1 MALARGHEKGTPEGV
16 AELYDAYA
24 DGLFAY
30 CRTITGDERIA
41 GEIVHDTVVVVR
53 ARAAGLNGDAQL
65 RALMYAV
72 ARSECVRHG
81 GARPHGRD
89 SAATAAAAA
98 ESGQVWRPNVV
109 VLGAVRDRARLLPLV
124 PVALA
129 GVDAPEREALELSV
143 RHGLEPVELAR
154 VLGVSERQ
162 AERLAERGREQF
174 ATCLRVHAVCVH
186 PDQEC
191 AELAVLLPTGVVS
204 GATLPEPIESRLRVP
219 AELHIDS
226 CESCAP
232 FRPELVLRPGGFT
245 GPRQTLP
252 ATAPAASDADVV
264 DALVATGPARP
275 APLSVRAALLRTSA
289 RGARGAHG
297 HGLVV
302 ARAVRAGRDGF
313 PRTRRR
319 GRAPLATAA
328 VAAAAGLLMI
338 VALVASDGSADAEDR
353 GNAPVALA
361 SQPGQ
366 TPGTLPEPGI
376 AGAGVP
382 GAAVEAPT
390 SAAASPTAPGTAVPS
405 TGKPSATAS
414 RPPGSLPPSSG
425 GPKGN
430 GGQQNGPDGGPGNGP
445 GTGQGGARIAGADD
459 GGAPGAGGARVVV
472 LTPNL
477 AFTPGNASGTL
488 RLSAVGGQ
496 ITWSLGVSA
505 PWVTVSRTSGTLR
518 SAGTASVTVT
528 WDRSKAPAGRTA
540 TAVIT
545 VGPGGQTVTVS
556 GPGR

>member
-1 MALARGHEKGTPEGV
+1 MGAGLAVALARGHEKGTPEGV
-16 AELYDAYA
+16 AELYDVYA

-30 CRTITGDERIA
+30 CRTMTGDERVA

-53 ARAAGLNGDAQL
+53 SRAAGLNDEAQL

-81 GARPHGRD
+81 GARPHGTRTA
-89 SAATAAAAA
+89 SPAAD
-98 ESGQVWRPNVV
+98 SGQVWRPNVV

-129 GVDAPEREALELSV
+129 GVDALEREALELSV
-143 RHGLEPVELAR
+143 RHRLAPAELAR
-154 VLGVSERQ
+154 VLGVSERR
-162 AERLAERGREQF
+162 AEQLVDRGREQF
-174 ATCLRVHAVCVH
+174 AACLRVHAVCVH

-204 GATLPEPIESRLRVP
+204 GATLPEPVEPGLRVP
-219 AELHIDS
+219 AVLHIDS
-226 CESCAP
+226 CTSCTP
-232 FRPELVLRPGGFT
+232 FRPELAAGDPDVL
-245 GPRQTLP
+245 
-252 ATAPAASDADVV
+252 

-275 APLSVRAALLRTSA
+275 APLAVRAALLRTSA
-289 RGARGAHG
+289 QGARGAHG

-319 GRAPLATAA
+319 RRAPLATAA

-338 VALVASDGSADAEDR
+338 VALVASDGSADPGDQ
-353 GNAPVALA
+353 GNTPVALVSA
-361 SQPGQ
+361 PPPIPGAI
-366 TPGTLPEPGI
+366 PEPGI

-390 SAAASPTAPGTAVPS
+390 SAAAPS
-405 TGKPSATAS
+405 TSASSAGKTSATAS
-414 RPPGSLPPSSG
+414 RTPGASGTRTPPSG
-425 GPKGN
+425 GPKGTGN
-430 GGQQNGPDGGPGNGP
+430 GPQNGPDGGSGNGQ
-445 GTGQGGARIAGADD
+445 GTGQGDSQGGARIAGADD
-459 GGAPGAGGARVVV
+459 DGGPGSGGPQVVV
-472 LTPNL
+472 LTPAL
-477 AFTPGNASGTL
+477 AFTSGNSSGTL
-488 RLSAVGGQ
+488 RLSAIGGQ
-496 ITWSLGVSA
+496 VTWSLGVSA

-518 SAGTASVTVT
+518 SGGTVSVTVS

-540 TAVIT
+540 TAVLT
-545 VGPGGQTVTVS
+545 VGPGGQTVTVT

>member
-1 MALARGHEKGTPEGV
+1 MGAGVAVALARGHEKGTPEGV

-30 CRTITGDERIA
+30 CRTMTGDERVA

-53 ARAAGLNGDAQL
+53 SRAAGLSGDAQL

-81 GARPHGRD
+81 GARPH
-89 SAATAAAAA
+89 ATRTAPTAA

-143 RHGLEPVELAR
+143 RHGLAPAELAR

-162 AERLAERGREQF
+162 AERLADRGREQF
-174 ATCLRVHAVCVH
+174 AACLRVHAVCVH

-204 GATLPEPIESRLRVP
+204 GAMLPEPVEAGMRVP
-219 AELHIDS
+219 TALHVDS
-226 CESCAP
+226 CELCVP
-232 FRPELVLRPGGFT
+232 FRPAL
-245 GPRQTLP
+245 
-252 ATAPAASDADVV
+252 AAADLDPDVV

-289 RGARGAHG
+289 QGARGAHG

-338 VALVASDGSADAEDR
+338 VALVASDGSTGTGGH

-361 SQPGQ
+361 SSPPP
-366 TPGTLPEPGI
+366 TPGAIPEPGI

-390 SAAASPTAPGTAVPS
+390 SAAAPTAAPGTAVPS
-405 TGKPSATAS
+405 AGKPSATAS
-414 RPPGSLPPSSG
+414 RTPGTSGTRTPSSG
-425 GPKGN
+425 GPKGS
-430 GGQQNGPDGGPGNGP
+430 GTQQNGQDGGPGNGQS
-445 GTGQGGARIAGADD
+445 GTQGGARIAGVDD
-459 GGAPGAGGARVVV
+459 PDAPGSGSARLVV
-472 LTPNL
+472 LTPAL
-477 AFTPGNASGTL
+477 AFTQGNTSGTL

-496 ITWSLGVSA
+496 VTWSLGVSA

-518 SAGTASVTVT
+518 SGGTVSVTVS

-540 TAVIT
+540 TAVVT
-545 VGPGGQTVTVS
+545 VGPGGETVTVT